1 MYQSF
6 KISATMKLA
15 DEKVGNEFT
24 LVLFDDD
31 TEVDDEEY
39 FQTLPDNTVFVLV
52 PKEKEKMKPRS
63 R

>member
-1 MYQSF
+1 
-6 KISATMKLA
+6 MKLA

-52 PKEKEKMKPRS
+52 PKEKEKLKPRS